1 MKNFLLFAYK
11 RLEGISIPWH
21 NNRMERLMGEVAKR
35 MKNKWMKWSE
45 RGAENL
51 GNLLMKMKYEKDV
64 YESFIVEVMKLDRD
78 IWWEVNLH
86 L

>member
-1 MKNFLLFAYK
+1 
-11 RLEGISIPWH
+11 
-21 NNRMERLMGEVAKR
+21 MEEIAKR

-51 GNLLMKMKYEKDV
+51 GNLLMKMRFERTS
-64 YESFIVEVMKLDRD
+64 YESFIIEIMKLDKNIR
-78 IWWEVNLH
+78 WEVNLH